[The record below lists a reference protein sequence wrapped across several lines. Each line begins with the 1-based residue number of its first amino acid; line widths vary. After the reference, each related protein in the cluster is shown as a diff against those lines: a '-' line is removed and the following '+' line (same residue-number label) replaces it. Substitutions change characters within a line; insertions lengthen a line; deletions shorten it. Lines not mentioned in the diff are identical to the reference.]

1 LELTN
6 QPSNVAPCKPT
17 EIKVATIETRFN
29 VSSDADIA
37 KQLSSF
43 TAGLASDSARWLRR
57 LRLRATGEDST
68 IRIVTFFTLFGFRI
82 GSV

>member
-43 TAGLASDSARWLRR
+43 TAGLASDSAV
-57 LRLRATGEDST
+57 GCG
-68 IRIVTFFTLFGFRI
+68 V
-82 GSV
+82 